1 MERISREFEE
11 VEVRDGSG
19 RTLHLREAWAE
30 RPCVVLFVRHF
41 G

>member
-1 MERISREFEE
+1 MDRISRELEE
-11 VEVRDGSG
+11 VEVQDDSG
-19 RTLHLREAWAE
+19 RRLPLREAWAE